1 MAQLLIRNLD
11 EKTIE
16 RLKTQAKRNNRSLQ
30 GETKATLERVA
41 MYADRDEFFQMF
53 YDIQDKI
60 NTNAGAS
67 VEKDIQEAVETYR
80 KKSQSKN
87 KMIRVVLDANQ
98 FVSALLKKG
107 SNSDKIIRL
116 VHDGTIKLVMSKDIV
131 EEIRGVLNYPKDFKT
146 AWSFSGGNRHLSE
159 KNC

>member
-1 MAQLLIRNLD
+1 
-11 EKTIE
+11 
-16 RLKTQAKRNNRSLQ
+16 
-30 GETKATLERVA
+30 
-41 MYADRDEFFQMF
+41 
-53 YDIQDKI
+53 
-60 NTNAGAS
+60 
-67 VEKDIQEAVETYR
+67 
-80 KKSQSKN
+80 
-87 KMIRVVLDANQ
+87 MIRVVLDANQ

-159 KNC
+159 KTVKHRRYHTWYP